1 MNTDSSIC
9 DHDDRG
15 EIKRKYF
22 DREKWDRKIIKA
34 TGDGGLLPKKQ
45 SEPEPEKLDGWHLFE
60 ENRSRKYA
68 DAIGNPNHYFRRR
81 FRSESPPPKSKRTN
95 GGTNKG
101 KADACS
107 YCRPTICIRMNK
119 EADIKRY
126 VREIEKDSNEYRDC
140 LI

>member
-15 EIKRKYF
+15 ELKRKYF
-22 DREKWDRKIIKA
+22 DREKWHRKIRKA
-34 TGDGGLLPKKQ
+34 TEDESGGLLPKKQ
-45 SEPEPEKLDGWHLFE
+45 SEPELSGLCLFRKD
-60 ENRSRKYA
+60 RSRKYA
-68 DAIGNPNHYFRRR
+68 DAISFPNHYTRRR
-81 FRSESPPPKSKRTN
+81 FHTESPPPKSKRTN
-95 GGTNKG
+95 VGTNKG

-107 YCRPTICIRMNK
+107 ECRPAICIRMNK
-119 EADIKRY
+119 EADIKKY